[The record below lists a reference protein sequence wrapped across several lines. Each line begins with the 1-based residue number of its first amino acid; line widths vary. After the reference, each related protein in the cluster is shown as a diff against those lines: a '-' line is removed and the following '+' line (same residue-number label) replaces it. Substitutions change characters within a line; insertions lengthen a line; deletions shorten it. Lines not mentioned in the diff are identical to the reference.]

1 MAGSKRW
8 FLYVLDD
15 GSSVGI
21 QADESNVEAINGT
34 AAAVP
39 PVASRPT
46 RTAPAGTKLRF
57 VQYVSTDGNRKI
69 RIPCLTPTIYGA
81 IPAANA
87 TITDPITPANTLVF
101 DYKRAE
107 VPRQPKFGTDTGIN
121 DGDSP
126 G

>member
-8 FLYVLDD
+8 FNYVLDD
-15 GSSVGI
+15 GTNVAI
-21 QADESNVEAINGT
+21 LADESNVEAINGT
-34 AAAVP
+34 AASVPAVG
-39 PVASRPT
+39 SRPT
-46 RTAPAGTKLRF
+46 RLAPKGTKLRF
-57 VQYVSTDGNRKI
+57 VQYTSTDGNRKI
-69 RIPCLTPTIYGA
+69 RVPCLTQTIYGA

-87 TITDPITPANTLVF
+87 TLADPISVGTLNF

-107 VPRQPKFGTDTGIN
+107 VSRAPKFGSDSGLN